1 MTGTG
6 PRAEAA
12 TPDQPGPAL
21 LDALRVRSTS
31 GQTREVLDAALAL
44 VVTMTQEVVQG
55 ADGVSITLPRDG
67 AYATVAHSNDVVL
80 AMDHDQYDT
89 GQGPCLDA
97 ARLGERVFVGA
108 LGAEQRWPDF
118 VPRARAHGVE
128 TVLSSPLLA
137 GGAAHGALNVYSSTA
152 GALAEH
158 ERRWAGE
165 FARQASSVLTV
176 ALLALPSDRLTGDLE
191 QALASR
197 TVIARAQGWLMH
209 RDGLDADAAWRAL
222 TATSRGTS
230 LPLREVCERLL
241 TGDGTAR

>member
-1 MTGTG
+1 MSGAAPRTG
-6 PRAEAA
+6 PVS
-12 TPDQPGPAL
+12 PDQPGPGL
-21 LDALRVRSTS
+21 LDALQTRATS
-31 GQTREVLDAALAL
+31 GQTRELLDAAFAL
-44 VVTMTQEVVQG
+44 VVSMCQEVLQG

-67 AYATVAHSNDVVL
+67 AYTTVAHSDDVVL
-80 AMDHDQYDT
+80 TMDHDQYDT

-97 ARLGERVFVGA
+97 ARLGEQVFVGA
-108 LGAEQRWPDF
+108 LRAEQRWPDF
-118 VPRARAHGVE
+118 VPRARAHGIE

-137 GGAAHGALNVYSSTA
+137 GGAAHGALNVYASTA

-165 FARQASSVLTV
+165 FARQASSALTV
-176 ALLALPSDRLTGDLE
+176 ALQALPSDRLTDHLE

-222 TATSRGTS
+222 TATSRRTS
-230 LPLREVCERLL
+230 RPLRDVCEQLL
-241 TGDGTAR
+241 AGDGTAR